1 MEPQD
6 LPRLSQASERVISH
20 AADESKRLEH
30 HYVGVEHLFLGLARE
45 LGDQLNVGFLQ
56 QQKELSRF
64 VWSLQEKMHVVPHRA
79 WGDHM
84 IFTPR
89 CSEILTLARRAVARQ
104 GAQEVEPQHLLEAVF
119 REGRSVPIRLL
130 RALEIDV
137 IELEA
142 ALCQTLQNASQNPA
156 TPILNS
162 LGRDL
167 TALAAAGRLSPVVGR
182 KRELD
187 LVAQVLLR
195 KGKNNPVLL
204 GEAGVG
210 KSAVVEAFAQLLAS
224 PECPEPLRGRRILE
238 ISVSSLVAGTRFRG
252 EFEER
257 LLSLMKEAKA
267 HPEIIL
273 FLDEIHGLVGAGAGS
288 SESLDAANIL
298 KPALARGDLR
308 CIGATTVEEYRRTIE
323 RDAALDRRFAPILV
337 EEPTPPEALEILTR
351 LKPSLEAF
359 HQVSIGGDALHMA
372 VDLTVQHVIARRL
385 PDKAIDALDQSCARL
400 RLQRVAG
407 GQTKQAQSKAESK
420 PEQRVTA
427 DDIRATV
434 SQWSGIPLER
444 LSTEKAKDTL
454 DLEEQ
459 LKARVVGQDAAVA
472 AVARAV
478 LTARAGLASPN
489 RPLGVF
495 LFLGPTGV
503 GKTQLARSLAQLV
516 FGDEKRLVRFD
527 MSEFTEAHSVAKL
540 IGAPPGYIGHDKEGL
555 LIAAL
560 RTHPHAVVLFDEI
573 EKAHSQVFDL
583 FLQMFDEGRLTGA
596 RGERAD
602 FTQSIVILTSNI
614 QVQGTVKQ
622 TLGFKNAA
630 VDEAPQDPRAALLGH
645 FRPELINRLDEVVQF
660 RKLQKS
666 DLRRIIDNHV
676 RELDKQLQGRK
687 LRLQLDDKV
696 YDQLIQLGFA
706 DQYGARELRR
716 VFDRQ
721 VRQPL
726 ASALLR
732 QNWPGGVVHVALDNG
747 TVAFSVEEGMGA

>member
-45 LGDQLNVGFLQ
+45 LGDQLNAGFLQ

-142 ALCQTLQNASQNPA
+142 ALCQTLQNSQQNPA

-359 HQVSIGGDALHMA
+359 HQVSAPMPC
-372 VDLTVQHVIARRL
+372 RWR
-385 PDKAIDALDQSCARL
+385 
-400 RLQRVAG
+400 
-407 GQTKQAQSKAESK
+407 
-420 PEQRVTA
+420 
-427 DDIRATV
+427 
-434 SQWSGIPLER
+434 
-444 LSTEKAKDTL
+444 ST
-454 DLEEQ
+454 
-459 LKARVVGQDAAVA
+459 
-472 AVARAV
+472 
-478 LTARAGLASPN
+478 SPSS
-489 RPLGVF
+489 
-495 LFLGPTGV
+495 T
-503 GKTQLARSLAQLV
+503 
-516 FGDEKRLVRFD
+516 
-527 MSEFTEAHSVAKL
+527 
-540 IGAPPGYIGHDKEGL
+540 
-555 LIAAL
+555 
-560 RTHPHAVVLFDEI
+560 
-573 EKAHSQVFDL
+573 
-583 FLQMFDEGRLTGA
+583 
-596 RGERAD
+596 
-602 FTQSIVILTSNI
+602 
-614 QVQGTVKQ
+614 
-622 TLGFKNAA
+622 
-630 VDEAPQDPRAALLGH
+630 
-645 FRPELINRLDEVVQF
+645 
-660 RKLQKS
+660 
-666 DLRRIIDNHV
+666 
-676 RELDKQLQGRK
+676 
-687 LRLQLDDKV
+687 
-696 YDQLIQLGFA
+696 
-706 DQYGARELRR
+706 
-716 VFDRQ
+716 
-721 VRQPL
+721 
-726 ASALLR
+726 
-732 QNWPGGVVHVALDNG
+732 
-747 TVAFSVEEGMGA
+747 

>member
-6 LPRLSQASERVISH
+6 LPRLSQASERVISY
-20 AADESKRLEH
+20 AAEESKRLEH
-30 HYVGVEHLFLGLARE
+30 HFVGVEHLFLGLARE
-45 LGDQLNVGFLQ
+45 LTELLNEAFLQ

-64 VWSLQEKMHVVPHRA
+64 VWTLQEKIHDVRHRA
-79 WGDHM
+79 WGDQL

-104 GAQEVEPQHLLEAVF
+104 GAPEVEPQHLLEAVF

-137 IELEA
+137 IELES
-142 ALCQTLQNASQNPA
+142 ALCQTSQNAPQNSE
-156 TPILNS
+156 TPILTA

-167 TALAAAGRLSPVVGR
+167 TAMAAVGRLTPVVGR

-210 KSAVVEAFAQLLAS
+210 KTAVVEGFAQLLAS

-238 ISVSSLVAGTRFRG
+238 VSVSSLVAGTRFRG

-257 LLSLMKEAKA
+257 LLALMKEAQT

-273 FLDEIHGLVGAGAGS
+273 FLDEIHGLVGAGAS
-288 SESLDAANIL
+288 SGESLDAANIF

-308 CIGATTVEEYRRTIE
+308 CIGATTIEEYRRTIE

-337 EEPTPPEALEILTR
+337 EEPTPPEAQEILSR

-359 HQVSIGGDALHMA
+359 HQVHITGEALQTA

-385 PDKAIDALDQSCARL
+385 PDKAIDALDQSCARR

-407 GQTKQAQSKAESK
+407 AAPTKK
-420 PEQRVTA
+420 EQRITGE
-427 DDIRATV
+427 DIRATIA
-434 SQWSGIPLER
+434 QWTGIPLER
-444 LSTEKAKDTL
+444 LSAEKAKDAL

-459 LKARVVGQDAAVA
+459 LKARVVGQDNAVA

-478 LTARAGLASPN
+478 LTARAGLAAPN

-503 GKTQLARSLAQLV
+503 GKTQLARSLAQLL
-516 FGDEKRLVRFD
+516 FGDDKKLVRFD

-583 FLQMFDEGRLTGA
+583 FLQIFDEGRLAGA

-614 QVQGTVKQ
+614 QVQSKVKEA
-622 TLGFKNAA
+622 LGFKNVP
-630 VDEAPQDPRAALLGH
+630 VDEALLDPRASLAGH
-645 FRPELINRLDEVVQF
+645 FRPELINRLDEVVLF
-660 RKLQKS
+660 RKLEKS
-666 DLRRIIDNHV
+666 DLHRIIDNHV

-687 LRLQLDDKV
+687 LRLKLDDKV
-696 YDQLIQLGFA
+696 YDQLIQAGFA
-706 DQYGARELRR
+706 EQYGARELRR

-726 ASALLR
+726 AGALLR
-732 QNWPGGVVHVALDNG
+732 QSWPGGVVHVVLENG
-747 TVAFSVEEGMGA
+747 TVAFKAEEGKEA

>member
-45 LGDQLNVGFLQ
+45 LGDQLNAGFLQ

-359 HQVSIGGDALHMA
+359 HQVSAPMPC
-372 VDLTVQHVIARRL
+372 RWR
-385 PDKAIDALDQSCARL
+385 
-400 RLQRVAG
+400 
-407 GQTKQAQSKAESK
+407 
-420 PEQRVTA
+420 
-427 DDIRATV
+427 
-434 SQWSGIPLER
+434 
-444 LSTEKAKDTL
+444 ST
-454 DLEEQ
+454 
-459 LKARVVGQDAAVA
+459 
-472 AVARAV
+472 
-478 LTARAGLASPN
+478 SPSS
-489 RPLGVF
+489 
-495 LFLGPTGV
+495 T
-503 GKTQLARSLAQLV
+503 
-516 FGDEKRLVRFD
+516 
-527 MSEFTEAHSVAKL
+527 
-540 IGAPPGYIGHDKEGL
+540 
-555 LIAAL
+555 
-560 RTHPHAVVLFDEI
+560 
-573 EKAHSQVFDL
+573 
-583 FLQMFDEGRLTGA
+583 
-596 RGERAD
+596 
-602 FTQSIVILTSNI
+602 
-614 QVQGTVKQ
+614 
-622 TLGFKNAA
+622 
-630 VDEAPQDPRAALLGH
+630 
-645 FRPELINRLDEVVQF
+645 
-660 RKLQKS
+660 
-666 DLRRIIDNHV
+666 
-676 RELDKQLQGRK
+676 
-687 LRLQLDDKV
+687 
-696 YDQLIQLGFA
+696 
-706 DQYGARELRR
+706 
-716 VFDRQ
+716 
-721 VRQPL
+721 
-726 ASALLR
+726 
-732 QNWPGGVVHVALDNG
+732 
-747 TVAFSVEEGMGA
+747 